1 MIILDLNQVLF
12 STLLSTYGTK
22 NLNVEEGLIRHM
34 ALNCIRSYRQ
44 RFSNEYGEIVIAC
57 DNREYWRKQVF
68 PYYKAN
74 RKKNRDQIGL
84 DWDAVFRAMNNV
96 KSELKEFFP
105 YRVIDVPG
113 AEADDVIGTLVQNKH
128 EVAPDEKILI
138 MSGDKDFIQLH
149 NDVVVQYDP
158 VQKKWVKHPEPERY
172 LIEHVV
178 KGDSGDGIPNIRSAD
193 NTFVVGQRQKTISK
207 KFLEQFVEDTLTHR
221 SSVISGELA
230 RNYKRNL
237 TLIDLRYIPE
247 TVRMNVLESY
257 RSQSDKNRS
266 HLFNYFIKYKLANLM
281 ESINEF

>member
-44 RFSNEYGEIVIAC
+44 KFSNEYGEIVIAC

-178 KGDSGDGIPNIRSAD
+178 KGDFGDGIPNIRSAD

-207 KFLEQFVEDTLTHR
+207 KFLEQFVEDALTHR

-266 HLFNYFIKYKLANLM
+266 HLFNYFIKYKLTNLM